1 MKKTVNIIFREGGKA
16 TRYTCEG
23 MDLNNGDYVM
33 AENDGSFDLGHVVGI
48 PMKLDDNLVSEDVLP
63 VLRLATDKEIERGHL
78 RVQKEKEAFDLC
90 SEFIAQR
97 NLDMNLVDAVFTFDG
112 KKVTFFYTSDNRVDF
127 RELVKD
133 LVGCFRARIELRQI
147 GSRDQAKLTGGI
159 GMCGRELCCCTFLSK
174 FAPVTLRM
182 ARDQGMSLNPGK
194 LNGACGRLMCC
205 LQFEKEAYADARR
218 RLPKQGKKIRTP
230 EGMGVVS
237 DVNYVEEKVTVRFT
251 DGESNSTIVYDWAG
265 LEPINPDLR
274 TNDRATDDGDS
285 E

>member
-1 MKKTVNIIFREGGKA
+1 MRKTVNVIFREGGKS

-23 MDLNNGDYVM
+23 MDLKCGDYVM
-33 AENDGSFDLGHVVGI
+33 AEYEGALDLGHVAGI
-48 PMKLDDNLVSEDVLP
+48 PMMLEDSLITEDVLP
-63 VLRLATDKEIERGHL
+63 VLRLATDKEIERSKL
-78 RVQKEKEAFDLC
+78 RIQKEKEAFDLC
-90 SEFIAQR
+90 NEFIAQR
-97 NLDMNLVDAVFTFDG
+97 GLDMNLVDAVFTFDG
-112 KKVTFFYTSDNRVDF
+112 KKVTFYFTSDNRVDF

-133 LVGCFRARIELRQI
+133 LVACFRARIELRQI
-147 GSRDQAKLTGGI
+147 GSRDQAKLVGGI

-205 LQFEKEAYADARR
+205 LQFEKDAYADARR

-230 EGMGVVS
+230 EGMGVVG
-237 DVNYVEEKVTVRFT
+237 DVNYVEEKITVRFT
-251 DGESNSTIVYDWAG
+251 DGESNTSTVYEWAG
-265 LEPINPDLR
+265 LEPLNPDLR
-274 TNDRATDDGDS
+274 GNEPVVDDSDD